1 MAERVRS
8 MPQGGD
14 LSPPAIGVG
23 TLFEGASR
31 LNQSYIE
38 ALSAFE
44 SRLYAGPG
52 STSYFTSI
60 SDPQERAFC
69 LPHSL
74 LIKLTQSLKQ
84 GSLDVTMP
92 TIGQCFAWFSRSG
105 ASMPVMRA
113 MCYDILN
120 TMLKTASELNL
131 ATLSREIP
139 PMAAF
144 SSLEELER
152 GFVRLASC
160 ICTGIESLEK
170 TKERSL
176 LDQVLTFIN
185 GRYADHTLSLETISQ
200 EHGISASH
208 LSRSF
213 KEKTGMNF
221 TAYVWQKRVEEA
233 KRQLDAT
240 ADPLRD
246 IIQRV
251 GYMDAPSFIRKFKK
265 ETGLTPGQY
274 RGRGAGG
281 VQG

>member
-1 MAERVRS
+1 
-8 MPQGGD
+8 
-14 LSPPAIGVG
+14 
-23 TLFEGASR
+23 
-31 LNQSYIE
+31 
-38 ALSAFE
+38 
-44 SRLYAGPG
+44 
-52 STSYFTSI
+52 
-60 SDPQERAFC
+60 
-69 LPHSL
+69 
-74 LIKLTQSLKQ
+74 
-84 GSLDVTMP
+84 
-92 TIGQCFAWFSRSG
+92 
-105 ASMPVMRA
+105 
-113 MCYDILN
+113 
-120 TMLKTASELNL
+120 
-131 ATLSREIP
+131 
-139 PMAAF
+139 MAAF

-152 GFVRLASC
+152 GFMRLASC
-160 ICTGIESLEK
+160 ICTGVESLEK

-176 LDQVLTFIN
+176 LDQVLAFIN
-185 GRYADHTLSLETISQ
+185 ERYADHTLSLETISQ

-281 VQG
+281 AQG